1 MGTVARDEVT
11 ELDLTDNSLLFEI
24 ITSYYSLYKYSLELK
39 FLLHLFYNLIQE
51 CPNWKIKNI

>member
-1 MGTVARDEVT
+1 MGTLARDEVT

-39 FLLHLFYNLIQE
+39 FLLHLFYNLIPE

>member
-39 FLLHLFYNLIQE
+39 FLLHLFYNLIPE
-51 CPNWKIKNI
+51 CPN